1 MSLLSVR
8 RNFPTFITGASGFIG
23 GKIAERLLG
32 EGRRVRVLS
41 RRPLPHLAA
50 LGAEVIEGDLD
61 NREALCRGCLGTE
74 TVFHVAGKVGVWGSR
89 REFFDVNI
97 GGSRNVITACQQ
109 AGVARLIYTSSPSVV
124 YNGGDLAGV
133 DEAAPLCLQAPCGYP
148 TSKAAAERE
157 VLEANSDKLATVAL
171 RPHLVWG
178 PGDKNV
184 VPRVLALAKAGRLR
198 IIGSGRNKVDVT
210 HINNVVDAHVLA
222 EGALCASQ
230 ISNLKSQIPPA
241 GGRAYFITNGE
252 PVILWDWVNQLLRGV
267 GIPEVTKHVPL
278 PVAYTAGGMMEA
290 LWRIL
295 PLKGEPPMTR
305 FVAKEMATD
314 HWFDISAARRDLG
327 YHPLVSVADGTA
339 ELIAHL
345 RRNGG

>member
-8 RNFPTFITGASGFIG
+8 RIFPTFITGASGFIG

-61 NREALCRGCLGTE
+61 NREALRRGCQGTE

-89 REFFDVNI
+89 REFFDVNV

-133 DEAAPLCLQAPCGYP
+133 DESAPLCLQAPCGYP

-157 VLEANSDKLATVAL
+157 VLAANSDKLATVAL

-184 VPRVLALAKAGRLR
+184 VPRVLALAKAGRLK

-222 EGALCASQ
+222 EGALCGSQ
-230 ISNLKSQIPPA
+230 ISNLKSQMPA

-267 GIPEVTKHVPL
+267 GIPEVTKHVSL
-278 PVAYTAGGMMEA
+278 PVAYTAGGVLEA
-290 LWRIL
+290 LWRVL

-314 HWFDISAARRDLG
+314 HWFNISAARRDLG
-327 YHPLVSVADGTA
+327 YHPLVSVEQGTK
-339 ELIAHL
+339 ELIEHMK
-345 RRNGG
+345 RSG